1 LIVLSDDPPPPSAI
15 AEATHVV
22 VFAHDMDVS
31 EVTGGSSN
39 VLQWSPSFVP
49 TIEGVELTNPTATQ
63 VLVPLQDTLAREFNP
78 DGVT

>member
-1 LIVLSDDPPPPSAI
+1 
-15 AEATHVV
+15 
-22 VFAHDMDVS
+22 MDVS

-78 DGVT
+78 DGAT

>member
-1 LIVLSDDPPPPSAI
+1 M
-15 AEATHVV
+15 AEVTHVV

-31 EVTGGSSN
+31 EITGGSSN

-78 DGVT
+78 DGAT